1 MFKKIRL
8 ILLVII
14 DIIIVNFALFMAL
27 VIRFEGISNIPPL
40 YLHNF
45 ITLTPLFTII
55 RISCFFVFGLY
66 NRIWKYASVGE
77 LIGIFYAVSVGSLVN
92 ITVAYFAMKGGNFPL
107 PRSVFILSWML
118 NILLIGGSRLAWR
131 LFVERNLNFI
141 RVISKN
147 GERAVLI
154 VGAGDTGVLVAKEL
168 RRHYKE
174 KINIVGFIDDDLAK
188 QNLKVLGLPVLGGRN
203 KIPETV
209 EKYRVK
215 EIILAIPSVE
225 GKEIREIVDICHT
238 TEAEVKMLPG
248 IYDLVEGNIT
258 VNEIRDVQVEDLLM
272 REPVNIDLE
281 EICGYLKDQ
290 VVLVTGAGGSIGS
303 ELCRQIIS
311 FEPKKLILLDNCEN
325 NIYDIDLE
333 LRGADPHIEIIPLI
347 KDVKERLTIEEVFKE
362 FRPSV
367 VFHAAAHKHVPLM
380 ELNPEEAIKNNVMG
394 TYNVAYA
401 ADKYGANRFVFISTD
416 KAVNPV
422 GIMGASKRI
431 AEMIIQIMNKGS
443 RTSFVAVRFG
453 NVLGSRG
460 SVVSL
465 FKKQI
470 AEGGPVTVTHKDMV
484 RYFMTIP
491 ESVQLVIQAGAMA
504 KGGEIFVLDMGE
516 PVKIMDLAK
525 TLIKL
530 SGLEPGKDIDIVI
543 TGIRPGEK
551 LFEELLTAEEGVNA
565 TKHKR
570 IFVGKPN
577 HLDDELLEMVMANLH
592 SGVVPK
598 NEQDTV
604 RFITELLP
612 EFKKKSPKKAVG

>member
-77 LIGIFYAVSVGSLVN
+77 LIGIFYAVSVGSLLN

-209 EKYRVK
+209 DKYRVK

-225 GKEIREIVDICHT
+225 GKEIREIVEICHT

-272 REPVNIDLE
+272 REPVKIDLE
-281 EICGYLKDQ
+281 EICGYLKGQ

-311 FEPKKLILLDNCEN
+311 FEPKKLILIDNCEN

-333 LRGADPHIEIIPLI
+333 LRGAYPHIEIIPLI

-401 ADKYGANRFVFISTD
+401 ADKYVVNRFVFISTD

-470 AEGGPVTVTHKDMV
+470 AKGGPVTVTHKDMV